1 METKEITTTGGHKAV
16 IKSFITARDMRVLKD
31 MYLAVAKFDGKGGE
45 IFDVDV
51 AKANEIE
58 NKTLELIVVSLDEKT
73 EGLIEELL
81 DLPAADYNEIFDA
94 VQGIAGFDKKK
105 EN

>member
-31 MYLAVAKFDGKGGE
+31 MYLAVAKFDTKSSE
-45 IFDVDV
+45 VFDVDIE
-51 AKANEIE
+51 KASEIE
-58 NKTLELIVVSLDEKT
+58 DKTLELVIVSLNGET
-73 EGLIEELL
+73 EGLIEKLL
-81 DLPAADYNEIFDA
+81 DLPAKDYGEIFEE
-94 VQGIAGFDKKK
+94 VQGVAGFDKKK